1 VSRTA
6 DDPCDAYE
14 ERAAIM
20 QYEAGMGRA
29 DAERK
34 AREDVRTYAQ
44 RSAEAM
50 ERESHAKTKR
60 DGSGA
65 NPRGKPRSFAQFERE
80 NP

>member
-1 VSRTA
+1 MMIVALLIGIARFVSGSRHG
-6 DDPCDAYE
+6 AYE

-50 ERESHAKTKR
+50 ERQR
-60 DGSGA
+60 GLFDG
-65 NPRGKPRSFAQFERE
+65 
-80 NP
+80 